1 MLVEERMTRN
11 PVTAKVDTPVTE
23 AQAVMRREKIH
34 HLPVVDRD
42 GKLVGIVTEKDLLY
56 ASPSPATSLSVYEI
70 TYLLGKLTVEK
81 VMTKDLITI
90 KEDTPLE
97 DAARIMADNNIGG
110 LPVVRDGM
118 LVGIITESDLFRIF
132 VELFGAR
139 QKGVRLTMYIPQ
151 ERGELARISS
161 AIAEHGGN
169 IIAFGSILG
178 EDPTNVLC
186 MIKVNGIP
194 KESLVKLMEPCNCKV
209 IDVREM

>member
-161 AIAEHGGN
+161 VIAEHGGN